1 MNMRDALAQLRLS
14 GIALEIAGEEPYR
27 CGGTRFG
34 GRPDVPPGFVWPY
47 FEGVGLE
54 DGEKKRRPLAFLA
67 QFALEEMQP
76 FDAEHLLPAHG
87 VLSFF
92 YEVES
97 QPWGF
102 DPQDAG
108 CARVFWFEDAA
119 TLAPAEYP
127 PDLSQ
132 EAHFPALHMDARQA
146 FFYPEWEDF
155 ELAWPDA
162 DVDDF
167 EETRDLLNE
176 EAEDGSRLLG
186 WPEILQNNMTRECE
200 LVTQGYYLGDNWGDV
215 PDEVYRRA
223 KQTSLNK
230 WRLLFQLGPVASGDF
245 ELMFGDGGNLYFY
258 ISKEDLLARRFER
271 AWLIS
276 QCG

>member
-1 MNMRDALAQLRLS
+1 MCRLALCGPILRES
-14 GIALEIAGEEPYR
+14 A
-27 CGGTRFG
+27 
-34 GRPDVPPGFVWPY
+34 W
-47 FEGVGLE
+47 
-54 DGEKKRRPLAFLA
+54 KRRPLAFLA

-119 TLAPAEYP
+119 TRSPRRNIRRTS
-127 PDLSQ
+127 LSQ
-132 EAHFPALHMDARQA
+132 EARFPALHMDARQA

-186 WPEILQNNMTRECE
+186 WPEILQNNMTRSASWLLRDIIWATTGAMCRTRSTGA
-200 LVTQGYYLGDNWGDV
+200 LSKLRWPSGGCCSNWG
-215 PDEVYRRA
+215 
-223 KQTSLNK
+223 
-230 WRLLFQLGPVASGDF
+230 RLHAG
-245 ELMFGDGGNLYFY
+245 
-258 ISKEDLLARRFER
+258 IS
-271 AWLIS
+271 S
-276 QCG
+276 